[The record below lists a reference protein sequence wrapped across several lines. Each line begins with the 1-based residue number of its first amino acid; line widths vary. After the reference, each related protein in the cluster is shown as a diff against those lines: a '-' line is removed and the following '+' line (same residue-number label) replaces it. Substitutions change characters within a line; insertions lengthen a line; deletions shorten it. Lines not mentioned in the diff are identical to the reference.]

1 MNKHVQR
8 LEADLIVSIS
18 ELKKNPS
25 AVIAAGN
32 GYPIAVLNHNKI
44 IGYIVPPAAYEEI
57 MERLDDLRV
66 IESMEDQKDEPGIPV
81 DIDDL

>member
-1 MNKHVQR
+1 
-8 LEADLIVSIS
+8 
-18 ELKKNPS
+18 
-25 AVIAAGN
+25 
-32 GYPIAVLNHNKI
+32 
-44 IGYIVPPAAYEEI
+44 